1 MSMMK
6 RVGLALDIDGVFFKG
21 SDVLMNAVRAMKLIV
36 ENKTPFIFITNGGGT
51 SEEKKA
57 KWLSKYL
64 STEIHASQILL
75 SHTPYRKYV
84 DTYRN
89 SRVLVVGNEKCVE
102 VAKEYGFERALSVG
116 DVHRE
121 NYNIYPWRIP
131 SFLAAETTDPI
142 EAAFVFHDPE
152 EWSIDIQILTDCL
165 LGGSPLG
172 QGNEQKIPLYACNP
186 DLTFKTTYH
195 RPRYTQGAF
204 LLAFRTLFHSY
215 TGNHPT
221 INMCG
226 KPFGIQYRYAEEMLR
241 NEAKRIGSDTVP
253 DLFIGIGD
261 NPKADIR
268 GANKAGDNWRSV
280 LVRTGVHEA
289 HENDKEDP
297 ADLFCKNVE
306 EAMHTLYNADS
317 GSSGEDGNIDLFMGV
332 DDLISALSEGGKDM
346 H

>member
-1 MSMMK
+1 
-6 RVGLALDIDGVFFKG
+6 
-21 SDVLMNAVRAMKLIV
+21 
-36 ENKTPFIFITNGGGT
+36 
-51 SEEKKA
+51 
-57 KWLSKYL
+57 
-64 STEIHASQILL
+64 
-75 SHTPYRKYV
+75 
-84 DTYRN
+84 
-89 SRVLVVGNEKCVE
+89 
-102 VAKEYGFERALSVG
+102 
-116 DVHRE
+116 
-121 NYNIYPWRIP
+121 
-131 SFLAAETTDPI
+131 
-142 EAAFVFHDPE
+142 
-152 EWSIDIQILTDCL
+152 
-165 LGGSPLG
+165 
-172 QGNEQKIPLYACNP
+172 
-186 DLTFKTTYH
+186 
-195 RPRYTQGAF
+195 
-204 LLAFRTLFHSY
+204 
-215 TGNHPT
+215 
-221 INMCG
+221 
-226 KPFGIQYRYAEEMLR
+226 MLR